1 MAGPGKATPDQVV
14 DVTRPIAPENQG
26 SYPEEITPE
35 QSAWLHQRAAEH
47 RKRWKKHADSLV
59 GNQKS

>member
-1 MAGPGKATPDQVV
+1 MAAPVKATPPQVV
-14 DVTRPIAPENQG
+14 EAGQPSAPENQG

-47 RKRWKKHADSLV
+47 RKRWKKHADSLA